1 MYVDVE
7 TELQPGR
14 FQLQKYGAA
23 LTWAAQHDVDAA
35 AFRDDVVG
43 HRLDRFT
50 CTLVGEITATK
61 CAVLHDLPHTRPIG
75 EFEENHRHL
84 LARRKHRL
92 GASGGILG
100 GERGMTA
107 STRSEWIGMNGSLSW
122 ECVPRR
128 SEAAASRKPATI
140 SCYMGRL
147 SAGYQSDGTI
157 HGSERPLHLFMAVDS
172 WAQRGIG

>member
-35 AFRDDVVG
+35 ALRDDVVG

-92 GASGGILG
+92 GAC
-100 GERGMTA
+100 GESLVGSAGMKA
-107 STRSEWIGMNGSLSW
+107 STRSEWIVMNGSLSW

-128 SEAAASRKPATI
+128 SEATA
-140 SCYMGRL
+140 
-147 SAGYQSDGTI
+147 
-157 HGSERPLHLFMAVDS
+157 
-172 WAQRGIG
+172 